1 MVASLGDYIYA
12 KSDDAIY
19 VNLFVGSN
27 TNIALKNGN
36 VSMKMETNYPWEGK
50 VRLNIDPVKT
60 SKFKI
65 YVRVPDW
72 YYKKVASGDLY
83 TMIDDDGEPVHLGYM
98 LNGKKINA
106 IYQNG
111 YAFIENEWKRGDVL
125 EIDIP
130 MNVKMIKA
138 REELKQDKG
147 RIAIQRGPI
156 VYCIE
161 GADNNGKAWN
171 VIVPENTK
179 FETIDFKV
187 LDESVKAL
195 TAEVPVITV
204 GEDGLSLK
212 TEKKKIIAIP
222 YYTWANRGKNEM
234 QVWLPTKI
242 TDVKVNY

>member
-1 MVASLGDYIYA
+1 VPGQLYEKDYENANNNARVNAESLYQDIKKLKDQVSSQTGAIAVMV
-12 KSDDAIY
+12 
-19 VNLFVGSN
+19 
-27 TNIALKNGN
+27 
-36 VSMKMETNYPWEGK
+36 
-50 VRLNIDPVKT
+50 
-60 SKFKI
+60 
-65 YVRVPDW
+65 
-72 YYKKVASGDLY
+72 
-83 TMIDDDGEPVHLGYM
+83 
-98 LNGKKINA
+98 NGKEVIAK
-106 IYQNG
+106 YENG
-111 YAFIENEWKRGDVL
+111 YLSIDKDWKKEDSL
-125 EIDIP
+125 EIIFG
-130 MNVKMIKA
+130 MQTIMVKA

-171 VIVPENTK
+171 VIIPGNTK
-179 FETIDFKV
+179 FETIDYKV

-195 TAEVPVITV
+195 TAEVPVVTV

-242 TDVKVNY
+242 TDVKLNY

>member
-1 MVASLGDYIYA
+1 
-12 KSDDAIY
+12 
-19 VNLFVGSN
+19 
-27 TNIALKNGN
+27 
-36 VSMKMETNYPWEGK
+36 METNYPWSGK
-50 VRLNIDPVKT
+50 VKLMIDPIKK

-65 YVRVPDW
+65 YLRTPGW
-72 YYKKVASGDLY
+72 YNDVVAPGGLYDSRIDLGGGVLIPLDP
-83 TMIDDDGEPVHLGYM
+83 TLKI
-98 LNGKKINA
+98 NGK
-106 IYQNG
+106 G
-111 YAFIENEWKRGDVL
+111 YVYKFEKGYITVETEWKKGNIL
-125 EIDIP
+125 EIEFP
-130 MNVKMIKA
+130 MDVKIIHS

-147 RIAIQRGPI
+147 RIAIQRGPV

-171 VIVPENTK
+171 VIIPESTK
-179 FETIDFKV
+179 FETIDYKV

-204 GEDGLSLK
+204 GDDGLSLK

-242 TDVKVNY
+242 NDVKLNY